1 MVSDAPLYV
10 LLDVFISAADGKYF
24 QFVLAII

>member
-10 LLDVFISAADGKYF
+10 LLDVFISAADGVVK
-24 QFVLAII
+24 LIKC